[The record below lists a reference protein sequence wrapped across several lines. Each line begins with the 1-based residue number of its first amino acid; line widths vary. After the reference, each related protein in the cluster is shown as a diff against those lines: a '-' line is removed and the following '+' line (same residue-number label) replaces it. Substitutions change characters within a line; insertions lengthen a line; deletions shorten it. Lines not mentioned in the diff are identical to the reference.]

1 MVLTE
6 KEYWTAWNSEK
17 DEIIAFTF
25 ARKEITTLGAQAVI
39 DKRIQELLGNEKS
52 ITYELNCYM
61 IKNLSWFVDEFTHK
75 NSGWK
80 NGEPTHPLVKTI
92 YDRIKAKSG
101 TNTEN
106 KWSKPGMKVDVSSQ
120 YRPGDEIFVRLGNQ
134 GLYGLKWEGPYKIL
148 QQVAPGIFKVQS
160 TDGSKTRTAHAS
172 NIKAIKSE
180 TGKLEEKQAT
190 EYNITLGN
198 KKILDIEQRKSILQN
213 NGFKRLEK
221 SFKETLTG
229 KKENLEFN
237 KFQDFVDRIQ
247 MIVLEGIQVETLN
260 RNLSENH
267 EIYNPQRK
275 L

>member
-6 KEYWTAWNSEK
+6 KEYWTAWNSKK

-39 DKRIQELLGNEKS
+39 DKRIQELLGNERS
-52 ITYELNCYM
+52 IAYELNCYM
-61 IKNLSWFVDEFTHK
+61 IKNLSWFVDELTHR

-92 YDRIKAKSG
+92 YDRIKANND

-106 KWSKPGMKVDVSSQ
+106 MLSKPGMKVDVSSP
-120 YRPGDEIFVRLGNQ
+120 YKPGDEIFVRLGNQ

-148 QQVAPGIFKVQS
+148 QQIAPGIFKVQS

-172 NIKAIKSE
+172 NMKAIKPE
-180 TGKLEEKQAT
+180 TEKLEEKQDK
-190 EYNITLGN
+190 EYNIKLGN

-213 NGFKRLEK
+213 NGLKRLEEN
-221 SFKETLTG
+221 FKETLTE
-229 KKENLEFN
+229 KKENLEFKN
-237 KFQDFVDRIQ
+237 FQNFVDRIQ

-260 RNLSENH
+260 RNLSENNR
-267 EIYNPQRK
+267 IYNPQRK